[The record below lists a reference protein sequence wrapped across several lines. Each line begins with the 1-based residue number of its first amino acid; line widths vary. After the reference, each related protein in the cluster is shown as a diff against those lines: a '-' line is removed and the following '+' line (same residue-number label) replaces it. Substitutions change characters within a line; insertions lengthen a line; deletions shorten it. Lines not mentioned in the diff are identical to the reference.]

1 MEQRGLA
8 SLLGFYGITPDV
20 DIFIKDFNFP
30 IERLCFLLMAGPGG
44 TGTNTLSGHVV
55 DGSGKEVI
63 TFGEF
68 QRDEPEETKRS
79 RQSFALAVLGPKFSG
94 PGTCT
99 FRLLV
104 NGKIHFET
112 TFNLKQGTEE
122 NFRQ

>member
-1 MEQRGLA
+1 MEQRGLG
-8 SLLGFYGITPDV
+8 SLIGFYGITPNV
-20 DIFIKDFNFP
+20 DIFIKDFNLP

-44 TGTNTLSGHVV
+44 TGTNTLSGRVV

-68 QRDEPEETKRS
+68 QGPDLADTKMF

-99 FRLLV
+99 FTLLV
-104 NGKIHFET
+104 NDKVHYET

-122 NFRQ
+122 NFR